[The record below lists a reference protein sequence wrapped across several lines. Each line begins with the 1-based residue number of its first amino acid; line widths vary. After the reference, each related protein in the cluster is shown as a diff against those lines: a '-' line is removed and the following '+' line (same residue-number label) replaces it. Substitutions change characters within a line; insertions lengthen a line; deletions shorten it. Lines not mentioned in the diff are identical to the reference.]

1 MINSARNTQN
11 LTNIENTKRKYDTK
25 RLVFKKITR
34 DIETFDEYRGKK
46 EKFLSALVEKND

>member
-11 LTNIENTKRKYDTK
+11 LTNIENAKRKYDTK